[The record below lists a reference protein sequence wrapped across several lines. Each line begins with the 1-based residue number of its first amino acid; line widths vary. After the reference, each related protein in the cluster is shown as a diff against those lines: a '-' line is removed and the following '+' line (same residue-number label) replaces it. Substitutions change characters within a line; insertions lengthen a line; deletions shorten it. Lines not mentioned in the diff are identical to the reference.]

1 MWWKLKTEGCCE
13 EFRKDL
19 RQTLGGREE
28 LPGEDQ
34 RAAVWLRAETTDV
47 CFECFTAEP
56 HAWLWTVGGG
66 SSQTHRDR
74 QSKVHRQSLQAGFK
88 PRTFTAPRHSVLL

>member
-1 MWWKLKTEGCCE
+1 MWWKMKTEGCCE

-47 CFECFTAEP
+47 CFECFTAS
-56 HAWLWTVGGG
+56 LWIQRVTGHYGVPN
-66 SSQTHRDR
+66 SAVS
-74 QSKVHRQSLQAGFK
+74 
-88 PRTFTAPRHSVLL
+88 

>member
-1 MWWKLKTEGCCE
+1 MWWKMKTEGCCE

-47 CFECFTAEP
+47 CFECFMAS
-56 HAWLWTVGGG
+56 LWIQRVTGHYGVPN
-66 SSQTHRDR
+66 SAVS
-74 QSKVHRQSLQAGFK
+74 
-88 PRTFTAPRHSVLL
+88 

>member
-1 MWWKLKTEGCCE
+1 MWWKLKTERCCE

-47 CFECFTAEP
+47 CFECFTAS
-56 HAWLWTVGGG
+56 LWI
-66 SSQTHRDR
+66 
-74 QSKVHRQSLQAGFK
+74 
-88 PRTFTAPRHSVLL
+88 

>member
-28 LPGEDQ
+28 LPGDDQ

-47 CFECFTAEP
+47 CFE
-56 HAWLWTVGGG
+56 
-66 SSQTHRDR
+66 
-74 QSKVHRQSLQAGFK
+74 
-88 PRTFTAPRHSVLL
+88 SVLRMDLCGSRELRGIIGCLTQQ

>member
-47 CFECFTAEP
+47 CFECFTEVFVDLESYGA
-56 HAWLWTVGGG
+56 LWG
-66 SSQTHRDR
+66 
-74 QSKVHRQSLQAGFK
+74 A
-88 PRTFTAPRHSVLL
+88 